1 MTLKGESKLARL
13 QIGFEGFYEGRG
25 FFRRIF
31 GSGPLR
37 ITPLD
42 VAVAEKDV
50 EKVDGAVQI
59 ITLFI
64 VGVAPSKH
72 RLGSLF
78 NIIIKPFV
86 KLRII

>member
-1 MTLKGESKLARL
+1 MARL
-13 QIGFEGFYEGRG
+13 QIGFEGSFEGRG

-37 ITPLD
+37 MTPLD

-50 EKVDGAVQI
+50 EKVEGAAQVLG
-59 ITLFI
+59 LFI
-64 VGVAPSKH
+64 MGAEPRRH

-78 NIIIKPFV
+78 NIVVKPFIRV
-86 KLRII
+86 RPD